1 MKKEN
6 DPSPDAY
13 TPTEILQQ
21 VALGNMSPL
30 DAGITGKI
38 PIIGEQPDPAK
49 LRVLPQGPPQRV
61 FGDKL
66 EFKASVVPL
75 AIRAEWESQEAKIIP
90 FDKEAWIEENKHTFR
105 VQAECANGNQYLR
118 LDQTY
123 SDPVKGL
130 LDIMEKAAAGMRARS
145 ETPQALPTDEATK
158 ELEDSNK

>member
-38 PIIGEQPDPAK
+38 PIIGEQPDPTK
-49 LRVLPQGPPQRV
+49 LRVLPQGPPQRI

-75 AIRAEWESQEAKIIP
+75 AIRAEWEAQEAKIIP
-90 FDKEAWIEENKHTFR
+90 FDKEGWIEQNKSTFR
-105 VQAECANGNQYLR
+105 VQAECAIGNGYLR

-123 SDPVKGL
+123 SDPVAGIIA
-130 LDIMEKAAAGMRARS
+130 IMEEAAAAVRKEY
-145 ETPQALPTDEATK
+145 ETLNAGVRDATTGQ
-158 ELEDSNK
+158 LIVP